1 MGLLGHHIEVVE
13 PEPGL
18 PSPVSVGAADQI
30 QGQLTARLVGHV
42 LAQFSQGHVGLR
54 TLGLDFYLTRGL
66 KINPILH
73 F

>member
-1 MGLLGHHIEVVE
+1 MELLGEDIEMIE
-13 PEPGL
+13 PKPGL
-18 PSPVSVGAADQI
+18 PSPVSGGAVDQI
-30 QGQLTARLVGHV
+30 QGQLTARLIGHV

-54 TLGLDFYLTRGL
+54 ALNRVFNLARWL

>member
-18 PSPVSVGAADQI
+18 PSPVSVGAVDQI

-42 LAQFSQGHVGLR
+42 LAQFSHGHVGLR
-54 TLGLDFYLTRGL
+54 TLNRVFNLARGL